1 MLAGKIKH
9 HILNIVGVFV
19 FLAVYEGKWE
29 QTDLICFS
37 DLGKFMPCV
46 LNYLKHFQGRAS
58 CVAGS
63 VGTVASPCPPL
74 VIKGMGQTSGTL
86 FWLNTCWCV
95 VVFRAPLPHLTER
108 KSSIYKGMMRSS
120 LYLQCLIR
128 IWEVKAYGSPR
139 NLWRQSYNLSILL
152 VGIFCCL
159 LMVFIL
165 ALSVAR
171 WSSRGQV
178 VQRLG
183 QELICEE
190 WAWQDQLLEGK
201 F

>member
-1 MLAGKIKH
+1 MLAEKIKH

-74 VIKGMGQTSGTL
+74 VIKAMAQTSGTL

-95 VVFRAPLPHLTER
+95 MVFRAPLPHLPER
-108 KSSIYKGMMRSS
+108 KGSIYKGMMGSS
-120 LYLQCLIR
+120 IYLQCLVR

-139 NLWRQSYNLSILL
+139 KLWRQSCNLSVLL
-152 VGIFCCL
+152 VGIFARGFHFGPLCCK
-159 LMVFIL
+159 MVLKRTGCAETWARVNLWGVGL
-165 ALSVAR
+165 ARSTFR
-171 WSSRGQV
+171 R
-178 VQRLG
+178 
-183 QELICEE
+183 EI
-190 WAWQDQLLEGK
+190 
-201 F
+201 